1 MARKQ
6 TNPNSLANLEKGKW
20 KKGQSGNPK
29 GHSKKSIRSVVDDML
44 AEGYAVPSASDIVEM
59 YKTTMALPEE
69 ALKERVNDKTQPML
83 VRIVAKNILG
93 GKGFD
98 IAERMLDRSIG
109 RASQSMDITSGG
121 EKLKVEPLTIEVIDK
136 REQVDK
142 KEEV

>member
-1 MARKQ
+1 MTYKHKM
-6 TNPNSLANLEKGKW
+6 NPNSLKNLEKGKF
-20 KKGQSGNPK
+20 KKGEVSNPNGGK
-29 GHSKKSIRSVVDDML
+29 KKSIRSVVDDMK
-44 AEGYAVPSASDIVEM
+44 AEGYSVPTASDIVEM
-59 YKTTMALPEE
+59 YKATMGLPEE
-69 ALKERVNDKTQPML
+69 ALKTRINDKSQPML

-121 EKLKVEPLTIEVIDK
+121 EKLKVEPLRIEVIDN

-142 KEEV
+142 KEE

>member
-1 MARKQ
+1 MTEKRKI
-6 TNPNSLANLEKGKW
+6 NPNSLKNLEKGKF

-29 GHSKKSIRSVVDDML
+29 GQPKKSIRSVVDDMK
-44 AEGYAVPSASDIVEM
+44 AEGYSVPTANDIVDM
-59 YKTTMALPEE
+59 YKATMNLPEE
-69 ALKERVNDKTQPML
+69 ALKARINDKSQPML

-109 RASQSMDITSGG
+109 RASQTMDITSGG
-121 EKLKVEPLTIEVIDK
+121 EKLKVEPLRIEVIDS

-142 KEEV
+142 KDM